1 MANDFTVVAE
11 SRADVGKGASRRLRH
26 TGKIPGVLY
35 GAGKDAMSITMGH
48 DHVMHHL
55 EHEAFYSHILS
66 LELDGSTEKVV
77 LKDVQRH
84 PSQARIL
91 HLDFLRI
98 SETAKI
104 HMHVPIHFVGE
115 EEAPGCK
122 EGGKVQHL
130 MTGVDIACL
139 AKDLPEF
146 LEVDLSNVA
155 LGDSLHLSDIKVS
168 AGVEIPALAQ
178 GDDHDLP
185 IVSIHKPK
193 KAVEVE
199 DTPAAAADEGAA
211 EEGGGDA

>member
-11 SRADVGKGASRRLRH
+11 SRSDVGKGASRRLRH

-35 GAGKDAMSITMGH
+35 GAGKDARSITMGH
-48 DHVMHHL
+48 DDISHHL
-55 EHEAFYSHILS
+55 EQEAFYSHILS

-84 PSQARIL
+84 PSKPRVL

-104 HMHVPIHFVGE
+104 HMHVPLHFLGE
-115 EEAPGCK
+115 ESAPGCK

-146 LEVDLSNVA
+146 LEVDLSNME
-155 LGDSLHLSDIKVS
+155 LGDSLHLSDIKVP
-168 AGVEIPALAQ
+168 AGVDIAALSQ
-178 GDDHDLP
+178 GDDHNLP

-199 DTPAAAADEGAA
+199 DTPIAVADEGAA
-211 EEGGGDA
+211 EGGDEDA